1 MNYARLNT
9 LVYFDTITSLRE
21 KFDAEGV
28 DSEVRELFEYYRLS
42 INSYLIA
49 YGLIGL
55 RFVDTP
61 PELLYNITELN
72 KLKNTYIPGDSVMY
86 EELSSDILA

>member
-1 MNYARLNT
+1 MIYARLNT
-9 LVYFDTITSLRE
+9 IVYFDAITSLRE

-28 DSEVRELFEYYRLS
+28 DDEVRDLFEYYRMS

-61 PELLYNITELN
+61 PELLYNIAELN
-72 KLKNTYIPGDSVMY
+72 RLVNLYIPSDSVMY
-86 EELSSDILA
+86 EELSADILA